1 MKEKHSI
8 QNILVFLIFS
18 IFAILSLVLV
28 AVGIKFYTNI
38 SNRVDTNSGIRT
50 TISYLENK
58 IRSNDYDGGIDVVNV
73 NGKDV
78 LLLSNEGN
86 SEFKTAIYVDDGK
99 LKEYLTKG
107 NDIQLGYGDT
117 IANVDNMIVDKSG
130 KNINIRIKCGD
141 KNYYIQ
147 KSVNTGA
154 L

>member
-1 MKEKHSI
+1 M
-8 QNILVFLIFS
+8 
-18 IFAILSLVLV
+18 
-28 AVGIKFYTNI
+28 
-38 SNRVDTNSGIRT
+38 
-50 TISYLENK
+50 
-58 IRSNDYDGGIDVVNV
+58 
-73 NGKDV
+73 

-86 SEFKTAIYVDDGK
+86 SEFKTAIYVDNGK

>member
-38 SNRVDTNSGIRT
+38 SNRVEANSGIRT

-86 SEFKTAIYVDDGK
+86 AEFKTAIYVDDGK

-117 IANVDNMIVDKSG
+117 IANVDSMMVDKTPD
-130 KNINIRIKCGD
+130 NINIRLK
-141 KNYYIQ
+141 
-147 KSVNTGA
+147 
-154 L
+154 

>member
-38 SNRVDTNSGIRT
+38 SSRVDTNSGIRT

-86 SEFKTAIYVDDGK
+86 SEFKTAIYVDNGK

-130 KNINIRIKCGD
+130 KNINIRI
-141 KNYYIQ
+141 NYI
-147 KSVNTGA
+147 
-154 L
+154 

>member
-38 SNRVDTNSGIRT
+38 SGRVDTNSRIRT

-86 SEFKTAIYVDDGK
+86 GEFKTAIYVDNGK

-130 KNINIRIKCGD
+130 RNINIRIKCGD

>member
-38 SNRVDTNSGIRT
+38 SNRVEANSGIRT

-86 SEFKTAIYVDDGK
+86 AEFKTAIYVDDGK
-99 LKEYLTKG
+99 LKEYLTKD

-117 IANVDNMIVDKSG
+117 IANVDSMMVDKTPD
-130 KNINIRIKCGD
+130 NINIRLKCGD

>member
-38 SNRVDTNSGIRT
+38 SSRVDTNSGIRT

-78 LLLSNEGN
+78 LLLSDEGN
-86 SEFKTAIYVDDGK
+86 SEFKTAIYVDNGK
-99 LKEYLTKG
+99 LKEYLAKG

>member
-8 QNILVFLIFS
+8 QNILIFLIFS
-18 IFAILSLVLV
+18 IFAILSLILV

-50 TISYLENK
+50 TIAYLENK

-86 SEFKTAIYVDDGK
+86 NEFKTAIYVDNGK

-117 IANVDNMIVDKSG
+117 IASVDNMIVDKSG
-130 KNINIRIKCGD
+130 KNINIRLKCGD

>member
-38 SNRVDTNSGIRT
+38 SGRVDNNSGIRT
-50 TISYLENK
+50 TISYIENK

-86 SEFKTAIYVDDGK
+86 GEFKTAIYVDNGK

-130 KNINIRIKCGD
+130 RNINIRIKCGD

>member
-18 IFAILSLVLV
+18 MFAILSLVLV

-38 SNRVDTNSGIRT
+38 SSRVDTNSGIRT

-86 SEFKTAIYVDDGK
+86 GEFKTAIYVDNGK

>member
-38 SNRVDTNSGIRT
+38 SGRVDTNSGIRT
-50 TISYLENK
+50 TISYIENK

-86 SEFKTAIYVDDGK
+86 GEFKTAIYADNGK

-130 KNINIRIKCGD
+130 RNINIRIKCGD